1 VKEALKDLNKGGR
14 LSTDTLRHL
23 EKRAVRFRQLVNWMA
38 RRKVEGR
45 QFESVNGAMFAICA
59 ELIQRRTDKFC
70 VKADDEFDS
79 IEAHGQEPEL
89 DDDWLAEEITGEKD
103 NFYFSTDSI
112 VKGLPPLPRRTRDRT
127 LKGDLDEQ
135 MMAQVVEEAVQS
147 FEQALAVSHVEQP
160 HQWIENIKRALE
172 NNSGIL
178 EFWELNSKTGLS
190 QGALWLGLL
199 LGHENW
205 TLRQHCFYGTVVVSL
220 KDQE

>member
-1 VKEALKDLNKGGR
+1 MKEALKDLNKGGR
-14 LSTDTLRHL
+14 LSTETLRHL

-70 VKADDEFDS
+70 MKAEDEFDS

-112 VKGLPPLPRRTRDRT
+112 VKGLPPLPRRTRDRKI
-127 LKGDLDEQ
+127 KGDLDEQ
-135 MMAQVVEEAVQS
+135 QMAQVVEEAVQS

-160 HQWIENIKRALE
+160 QQWIEKIKRALE
-172 NNSGIL
+172 NNSGRL
-178 EFWELNSKTGLS
+178 EFWKLQSKTGLS

-199 LGHENW
+199 LGHDNW
-205 TLRQHCFYGTVVVSL
+205 RLRQHCFYGTVVVSL
-220 KDQE
+220 KDEE